1 MSDDAHD
8 GTDGHTGGTGGGD
21 RGGGTGGSGTGNRTG
36 NGAGT
41 GAGTGG
47 TTVTINAINGGSQ
60 AFGEHGTAESTN
72 YTTVVARPEYAD
84 LLTAVRRLRRDLAG
98 GVRAADDE
106 DLDAGLAAVEGEIT
120 RTGRSGPGPVARVR
134 AHLAAYAPA
143 ATTAASVTAVLQ
155 ALAQLPQLPG

>member
-8 GTDGHTGGTGGGD
+8 GTDGHTAGNGGGN
-21 RGGGTGGSGTGNRTG
+21 RGGGTGASGTGGTGSESG
-36 NGAGT
+36 NGAGS
-41 GAGTGG
+41 GG

-84 LLTAVRRLRRDLAG
+84 LLAAVRRLRRDLAG
-98 GVRAADDE
+98 GARAAGDE
-106 DLDAGLAAVEGEIT
+106 DLDAELAAVEGEIT

-143 ATTAASVTAVLQ
+143 AATAASVTAVLQ